1 MASYRQSSGN
11 QQGQNLYNPTNQGFF
26 SKMLRKISNYGL
38 AYDIES
44 MDQSYAIGANEDP
57 QSYTNMGNVV
67 QGPYM
72 YDLFTKKVIAKILDK
87 KSIAY
92 LDRSYFD
99 KRKIL
104 RQYSIKDEIRDF
116 LNQISDEAIIFDD
129 NNKFCFSKDLP
140 EEFDDIIRKKVHENF
155 DKLYNV
161 FGFNDGIKAWYMMRD
176 LLIDGFVA
184 YEITYDK
191 KQKNITDLI
200 KLDPMTLVPA
210 TDPESGTVVWI
221 QYPDDPRLRRIL
233 LDAQIVYLSY
243 GNNQD
248 YGETSYVEPLIR
260 PYNQLKLVEQTK
272 LIYNINQAAVYK
284 KFIIPVG
291 GLSRQQAEQQ
301 IYQLMSEYHEE
312 VTWDDNLGV
321 MSINGSSQMPHSKD
335 FWFPSSNEG
344 TPEMTVE
351 SPTGN
356 DLNEDMILNW
366 FMNNLKRASR
376 MPYSRFEKE
385 SGGGNIYSDAADLT
399 RDEMKFHN
407 FIRRLRTVFREIM
420 VKPLKIQMMR
430 DFPELMEDHN
440 FIKELGVEFNSN
452 EIFEEWKYLGN
463 LEKRA
468 TISSTLTSNLQN
480 AEGESWFATEWIVRN
495 IMKFTDEDIA
505 ENEKYKLKEKAALAG
520 EPTGEEGSMEEGG
533 NMPTGPGAP
542 FFGSEMGG
550 EAGEGEASGGEAQFG
565 GEAPQTPQV
574 PQAPAQGGGTPQTLA
589 QGGGAPQTPQVPAQ

>member
-1 MASYRQSSGN
+1 MATYKQPNTPSEIN
-11 QQGQNLYNPTNQGFF
+11 TGFF

-38 AYDIES
+38 AYDI
-44 MDQSYAIGANEDP
+44 QSIQQSFAIGANDDP
-57 QSYTNMGNVV
+57 QSYSNMGNVT

-72 YDLFTKKVIAKILDK
+72 YDLFTKKIISKILDK

-116 LNQISDEAIIFDD
+116 LNQIADESVIFDD
-129 NNKFCFSKDLP
+129 DNKFCFSKDLP
-140 EEFDDIIRKKVHENF
+140 TEFDDVIRKKVHENF
-155 DKLYNV
+155 DKLYNQ

-184 YEITYDK
+184 YEIVYDK
-191 KQKNITDLI
+191 KQRNILDLM
-200 KLDPMTLVPA
+200 KLDPLTLVPA
-210 TDPESGTVVWI
+210 TDPESGTIVWV
-221 QYPDDPRLRRIL
+221 QYPDDPKLRRVL
-233 LDAQIVYLSY
+233 LDAQIIYISY

-260 PYNQLKLVEQTK
+260 PYNQVKLVEQTK
-272 LIYNINQAAVYK
+272 LIYNINQSAVYK
-284 KFIIPVG
+284 KFVIPVG

-312 VTWDDNLGV
+312 VTWDDNLGI

-335 FWFPSSNEG
+335 FWFPSSAEG
-344 TPEMTVE
+344 GQPEVSIE
-351 SPTGN
+351 SPQGN
-356 DLNEDMILNW
+356 DLNEDQILNW

-376 MPYSRFEKE
+376 MPFSRFEKE
-385 SGGGNIYSDAADLT
+385 TGGGNIYTDAAELT

-407 FIRRLRTVFREIM
+407 FIRRLRTIFREVM

-430 DFPELMEDHN
+430 DFPELIEDHN
-440 FIKELGVEFNSN
+440 FIKELNIEFNSN
-452 EIFEEWKYLGN
+452 ELFEEWKYLGN

-468 TISSTLTSNLQN
+468 TIASTLTSNLQN
-480 AEGESWFATEWIVRN
+480 AEGESWLATEWIVRR

-505 ENEKYKLKEKAALAG
+505 ENEKYKLKEKGALAG
-520 EPTGEEGSMEEGG
+520 TPTGEEGGEGG
-533 NMPTGPGAP
+533 GPPSGPGAD
-542 FFGSEMGG
+542 FFEGEGGG
-550 EAGEGEASGGEAQFG
+550 EGQGEFG
-565 GEAPQTPQV
+565 GQAPQGGAQAGGGQAQAGAQAGGQTPQGGGQTPQGGGQGAAGGQL
-574 PQAPAQGGGTPQTLA
+574 PQAPQ
-589 QGGGAPQTPQVPAQ
+589 

>member
-1 MASYRQSSGN
+1 MASYRQQGGN

-38 AYDIES
+38 AYDIET

-116 LNQISDEAIIFDD
+116 LNQVSDEAIIFDD

-140 EEFDDIIRKKVHENF
+140 EEFDDVIRKKVHENF
-155 DKLYNV
+155 DRLYNV

-321 MSINGSSQMPHSKD
+321 MSTNGSSQMPHSKD

-344 TPEMTVE
+344 TPDMTVE
-351 SPTGN
+351 SPSGN

-366 FMNNLKRASR
+366 FMNNLKRSSR
-376 MPYSRFEKE
+376 MPYSRFETE
-385 SGGGNIYSDAADLT
+385 SGGGNIYTDAADLT

-468 TISSTLTSNLQN
+468 TIASTLTSNLQN
-480 AEGESWFATEWIVRN
+480 SEGESWFATEWIVRN
-495 IMKFTDEDIA
+495 IMKFNDEDIA

-533 NMPTGPGAP
+533 IPTGPGAP
-542 FFGSEMGG
+542 FFGSENSGG
-550 EAGEGEASGGEAQFG
+550 ETGEGEAQFG
-565 GEAPQTPQV
+565 GETPQTPV
-574 PQAPAQGGGTPQTLA
+574 
-589 QGGGAPQTPQVPAQ
+589 QGGGAPQTPVQGGGAPQTPVQGGGAPQAPAQ

>member
-1 MASYRQSSGN
+1 MATYRQNNSSPGQLN
-11 QQGQNLYNPTNQGFF
+11 QVNSGLF

-38 AYDIES
+38 AYDI
-44 MDQSYAIGANEDP
+44 QSIEQSFAIGANENP
-57 QSYTNMGNVV
+57 QAYSNMGNIT

-72 YDLFTKKVIAKILDK
+72 YDLFTKKIIAKILDK

-116 LNQISDEAIIFDD
+116 LNQIADETVIYDD

-140 EEFDDIIRKKVHENF
+140 EEFDDVIRKKVHENF

-161 FGFNDGIKAWYMMRD
+161 FGFNDGIKAWYMLRD
-176 LLIDGFVA
+176 LLIDGFIA

-191 KQKNITDLI
+191 KQRNITDLI
-200 KLDPMTLVPA
+200 KLDPLTLVPA
-210 TDPESGTVVWI
+210 TDPESGTIVWI
-221 QYPDDPRLRRIL
+221 QYPDDAKLRRIL
-233 LDAQIVYLSY
+233 LDAQIIYISY

-260 PYNQLKLVEQTK
+260 PYNQVKLVEQTK
-272 LIYNINQAAVYK
+272 LIYNINQAAIYK

-312 VTWDDNLGV
+312 VTWDDNLGT
-321 MSINGSSQMPHSKD
+321 MSINGSSVMPHSKD
-335 FWFPSSNEG
+335 FWFPQSAEGG
-344 TPEMTVE
+344 TPDITIE
-351 SPTGN
+351 SPQGN

-366 FMNNLKRASR
+366 FMKNLKRASR
-376 MPYSRFEKE
+376 MPFSRFENE
-385 SGGGNIYSDAADLT
+385 SGGGTIYSDAADLT

-407 FIRRLRTVFREIM
+407 FVRRIRTVFREVM

-430 DFPELMEDHN
+430 DFPELIEDHN
-440 FIKELGVEFNSN
+440 FQKELNIEFNAN
-452 EIFEEWKYLGN
+452 ELFEEWKYLAN

-468 TISSTLTSNLQN
+468 GIATSMTSSLLNS
-480 AEGESWFATEWIVRN
+480 EGESYLATEWVVRR

-505 ENEKYKLKEKAALAG
+505 ENEKYKMKEKAALAG
-520 EPTGEEGSMEEGG
+520 VPSGNEGGEEGGG
-533 NMPTGPGAP
+533 MPSGPGAP
-542 FFGSEMGG
+542 FFGGKETGG
-550 EAGEGEASGGEAQFG
+550 GAQGELG
-565 GEAPQTPQV
+565 GEAP
-574 PQAPAQGGGTPQTLA
+574 APAQGGAQVGGAQTPPA
-589 QGGGAPQTPQVPAQ
+589 QGGAQTPPAQGGAQVGGAQTPPAQTPQ